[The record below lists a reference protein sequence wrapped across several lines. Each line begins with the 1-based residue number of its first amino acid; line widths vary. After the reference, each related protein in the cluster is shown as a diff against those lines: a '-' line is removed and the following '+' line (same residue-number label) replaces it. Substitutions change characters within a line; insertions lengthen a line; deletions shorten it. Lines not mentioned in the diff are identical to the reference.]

1 MSQIDDFI
9 EKPEY
14 SVDDFIEPSSVT
26 PPITSAGSDRNVA
39 AHAAILSPD
48 PTQSITAYENI
59 VSEKTQTGGSDT
71 ADALITNARGENMI
85 GYQRAAAEL
94 LVDPSASEEW
104 KRAAIGTI
112 NDPNS
117 SLYNLRNMVATKAA
131 TQDVPTETQEASLQ
145 RGVAA
150 TAINDVLEYQRKKQA
165 IYNKLQITADKQ
177 KTADYVSAAEGFIPM
192 VSGYKEARINRD
204 LAGDD
209 WNGFKTFLSSV
220 FMGNTVK
227 ERNEQFNKM
236 PLAQREQMMNK
247 VVDILSADGQTI
259 FMPDDKDS
267 VNLRAF
273 MQTVE
278 SDGYTTTEQTVD
290 NILGVLDLV
299 GVGSMVKGGFSYL
312 NKAGKLAAE
321 GEDLA
326 GAAARGNPRKPIPG
340 SDWKSGNTSNP
351 VTVDQE
357 GNFSYAVGFP
367 TGDEVLTRNVYRQQA
382 ITDVQPTA
390 LANTIKDVN
399 PEMGRGLYHATL
411 TDDTGEVAAGVY
423 GTSRE
428 DAVASMVAPKPATVD
443 GSVPNAVQH
452 PERTSDFEFMPDADV
467 LDFVDNSGAAWLTP
481 AEKRVLRSS
490 AVNDFRNAVGMVN
503 RKEMG
508 AVESLPDGVRFSTV
522 YGPTDNGWSSLQDA
536 VDQAKYALKNYG
548 VTENEINVLVR
559 KGEDYVPMDK
569 KVLLSDDAQVPGD
582 YLLQVNHTYKFD
594 ANKLEDGFEALD
606 VRNNALDQWL
616 PGGGKIGQGTVQSN
630 LLDPQSMLSPKLTK
644 GATIAGLRGAGLEQK
659 LLGLATDYVES
670 VKSLP
675 RARQDKLFAKIRENN
690 MKGQGLNYA
699 NLKAEGFT
707 KGETE
712 SLVKWQKAQDTL
724 YAISNRDMIKTYN
737 ARGYGLMEHPESGT
751 RLIVRPI
758 ARTQTGERVKAY
770 DPLTDSVVDLDS
782 KALTDLYA
790 RNGNVARAISPVS
803 VDGNQVEFVLNSNS
817 VGSTYIRK
825 IRDTDQ
831 VLNYRKG
838 YYAVR
843 YRNPHFI
850 ERKVVDADG
859 NPVLDSVGREQ
870 WKAVAS
876 AADIPTA
883 KRSIDRLTKSTG
895 GEYRFRNDLKGEDF
909 DNASHSV
916 LQTGGMSSQ
925 RLRGERLEE
934 ALGDNQLLQDATHIE
949 SPIESMVHAM
959 QSVSSRVSA
968 RDWLES
974 AKQRF
979 ISQYGDVLP
988 KVNGQTVY
996 PSARSE
1002 IGEAGSKRSK
1012 MAADARTTWEY
1023 IRAMEDGYINSLDD
1037 GAKAMLNG
1045 LAEFMGHK
1053 GFGLA
1058 ERAARATAEGSI
1070 TSKAKGVAF
1079 SLLLATNPLRQLL
1092 IQSHQMLMLGSL
1104 FPRYTFN
1111 HLADDLLLM
1120 MTHHLGADPSPA
1132 LLKVTGR
1139 SLEESRAM
1147 FKALKESN
1155 IGAGIYKHELV
1166 RESINSIVDEASKF
1180 KRASTT
1186 VGRITKPVTQAITI
1200 SRKVGFDFGEY
1211 LSSSAAFLAHYDD
1224 AIKKGVKMDAAAIE
1238 DITTKSR
1245 NVVYNM
1251 DRAGALPYNH
1261 NSLAIFTQ
1269 FLQVPHK
1276 ALLQFTFNR
1285 GLTATQKGSIL
1296 GYMIMMFGTNSIGLG
1311 NALETYAREL
1321 LPDEPNY
1328 REMILSGL
1336 ETVLLNKLF
1345 TQWYGEDVKLDYSSL
1360 SPLDV
1365 YGLSEFLGNVIENGP
1380 LEIFA
1385 SSPAGSM
1392 VFGTN
1397 PRITTL
1403 LNTTATMVGLKDVA
1417 DGMDPPSWSNL
1428 AKDAAGLFSGTS
1440 NAFKAAYA
1448 WEYGK
1453 KLGALGGY
1461 TDTNVNKVEAI
1472 AAALGLPTQD
1482 ETKFRKAMDT
1492 MYKNDQEV
1500 QKDVKEVFRAVA
1512 VKMTQDG
1519 VDASQYEY
1527 ASKLMGVGMAV
1538 FKGNPKALQYWNAEM
1553 RKQMTNKD
1561 YRFMDKLMQYSQWGK
1576 PEEVKKLIDNAPLDD
1591 ERKRNL
1597 KAIVDYNLEYRQD
1610 TKE

>member
-14 SVDDFIEPSSVT
+14 SVDDFIDPSSVT
-26 PPITSAGSDRNVA
+26 PPVTSLGSNRNVA
-39 AHAAILSPD
+39 AHAAMLSPD
-48 PTQSITAYENI
+48 PSQSIQAYEQI
-59 VSEKTQTGGSDT
+59 VGERADQGSSDT
-71 ADALITNARGENMI
+71 EDALITNARGENML

-104 KRAAIGTI
+104 KKAAIGSV
-112 NDPNS
+112 NDPRA

-131 TQDVPTETQEASLQ
+131 TQDSPTETKEAELQ

-150 TAINDVLEYQRKKQA
+150 AGINEVLEFQRQKQA
-165 IYNKLQITADKQ
+165 LYNKIQLTADKQ
-177 KTADYVSAAEGFIPM
+177 KAADYVSAAEGFIPL

-209 WNGFKTFLSSV
+209 WNGFKTAMSTI
-220 FMGNTVK
+220 FMGKSVK
-227 ERNEQFNKM
+227 ERNEMFNKL
-236 PLAQREQMMNK
+236 PINQREQMMNK
-247 VVDILSADGQTI
+247 IADVISSDGQTI

-278 SDGYTTTEQTVD
+278 SDGYSSTEETVD
-290 NILGVLDLV
+290 NILGVMDAV
-299 GVGSMVKGGFSYL
+299 GVGSMIKGGFSYL
-312 NKAGKLAAE
+312 NKAGKLAAGTE
-321 GEDLA
+321 A
-326 GAAARGNPRKPIPG
+326 
-340 SDWKSGNTSNP
+340 
-351 VTVDQE
+351 VDE
-357 GNFSYAVGFP
+357 TF
-367 TGDEVLTRNVYRQQA
+367 RNVSRQA
-382 ITDVQPTA
+382 VVTDVQPTS
-390 LANTIKDVN
+390 LANTVKDVN
-399 PEMGRGLYHATL
+399 PEMGRGLYHASL
-411 TDDTGEVAAGVY
+411 TDDTGEVATGVY

-428 DAVASMVAPKPATVD
+428 DAAASMVAPKPATVD
-443 GSVPNAVQH
+443 GTVPNAVHH
-452 PERTSDFEFMPDADV
+452 PERSSDFEFMPDADI

-490 AVNDFRNAVGMVN
+490 AINDFRNAVGMVN

-508 AVESLPDGVRFSTV
+508 SVESLSDGVRFSSV

-536 VDQAKYALKNYG
+536 VDQAQYSLKNYG
-548 VTENEINVLVR
+548 VKEDDISILIR
-559 KGEDYVPMDK
+559 RGEDYVPLDK
-569 KVLLSDDAQVPGD
+569 KVKSTLLSGNNAQLNGD
-582 YLLQVNHTYKFD
+582 YLLQIDHTYKFD

-659 LLGLATDYVES
+659 LLGLATDYVDS

-690 MKGQGLNYA
+690 AKGQGLNYA
-699 NLKAEGFT
+699 NLKAEGFSADEVNALT
-707 KGETE
+707 
-712 SLVKWQKAQDTL
+712 KWQKSQDTL

-751 RLIVRPI
+751 RLIVKPVH
-758 ARTQTGERVKAY
+758 RTQTGDRVKAY
-770 DPLTDSVVDLDS
+770 DPMNDTVVELDS
-782 KALTDLYA
+782 KALSELYA
-790 RNGNVARAISPVS
+790 NNGNVAKAISPVH
-803 VDGNQVEFVLNSNS
+803 VDGNQLDFVLNRNA

-825 IRDTDQ
+825 IRNDDQ
-831 VLNYRKG
+831 ILNYRKG

-859 NPVLDSVGREQ
+859 KPILDGAGREQ

-876 AADIPTA
+876 AADVPTA
-883 KRSIDRLTKSTG
+883 KKSIERLSKSTG
-895 GEYRFRNDLKGEDF
+895 GEYRFRNDLKGEEF

-934 ALGDNQLLQDATHIE
+934 AIGDNQLLQDATHIE

-996 PSARSE
+996 PSARAD

-1053 GFGLA
+1053 GFGMA
-1058 ERAARATAEGSI
+1058 ERGLRATADGSI

-1132 LLKVTGR
+1132 LLKGTGR
-1139 SLEESRAM
+1139 TLAESKAM
-1147 FKALKESN
+1147 FKALQESN
-1155 IGAGIYKHELV
+1155 IGAGISKHELV
-1166 RESINSIVDEASKF
+1166 RESLNSIVDEASKF

-1186 VGRITKPVTQAITI
+1186 VGRITKPLSQAVTI

-1211 LSSSAAFLAHYDD
+1211 LSSSASFLAHYDE
-1224 AIKKGVKMDAAAIE
+1224 AIRKGTKIDAAAIE

-1285 GLTATQKGSIL
+1285 GLSATQKGSIL
-1296 GYMIMMFGTNSIGLG
+1296 GYMMMMFGTNSVGLG
-1311 NALETYAREL
+1311 NALETYAGEL
-1321 LPDEPNY
+1321 LPDEPHY
-1328 REMILSGL
+1328 REMLLSGL

-1345 TQWYGEDVKLDYSSL
+1345 TQWYGEGVSLDYSSL

-1403 LNTTATMVGLKDVA
+1403 LNTAATFTGLKDPA
-1417 DGMDPPSWSNL
+1417 EGMSPPSWSNL
-1428 AKDAAGLFSGTS
+1428 MKDAAGLFSGTS

-1461 TDTNVNKVEAI
+1461 TDTDVNKVEAI

-1482 ETKFRKAMDT
+1482 ETKYRKAMET
-1492 MYKNDQEV
+1492 MYNNDQQI
-1500 QKDVKEVFRAVA
+1500 QKDVKEVFRAA
-1512 VKMTQDG
+1512 ALQMTQDG
-1519 VDASQYEY
+1519 IDASQYEY
-1527 ASKLMGVGMAV
+1527 ASKLMGVGMSV
-1538 FKGNPKALQYWNAEM
+1538 FKGNPKALQYWNVEM
-1553 RKQMTNKD
+1553 KKQMANKD
-1561 YRFMDKLMQYSQWGK
+1561 YRFIDKMMQYSQWGK
-1576 PEEVKKLIDNAPLDD
+1576 PEEVKKLIDKAPLDE

-1610 TKE
+1610 TK

>member
-9 EKPEY
+9 ETPEF
-14 SVDDFIEPSSVT
+14 SVDDFIDPSSVT
-26 PPITSAGSDRNVA
+26 PPVTSLGSNRNVA
-39 AHAAILSPD
+39 AHAAMLSPD
-48 PTQSITAYENI
+48 PSQAVQAYDQIVGENA
-59 VSEKTQTGGSDT
+59 EQGSSAT
-71 ADALITNARGENMI
+71 ADALITNARGENMV
-85 GYQRAAAEL
+85 GYQRATAEL
-94 LVDPSASEEW
+94 LMDPSASEEW
-104 KRAAIGTI
+104 KKAAIGTV
-112 NDPNS
+112 NDPRS

-131 TQDVPTETQEASLQ
+131 TQSVPTETKEAELQ

-150 TAINDVLEYQRKKQA
+150 AAINDVLEFQRKKQA
-165 IYNKLQITADKQ
+165 VYNQLQLTSDKQ
-177 KTADYVSAAEGFIPM
+177 KVADYVSAAEGFIPM
-192 VSGYKEARINRD
+192 VSGYKEARINRE

-209 WNGFKTFLSSV
+209 WNGFKTFMSSV
-220 FMGNTVK
+220 FMGKTVK
-227 ERNEQFNKM
+227 ERNELFNKL
-236 PLAQREQMMNK
+236 PIDQREQMMNK
-247 VVDILSADGQTI
+247 IADVIATDGQTI

-267 VNLRAF
+267 VNLKAF
-273 MQTVE
+273 MQTIE
-278 SDGYTTTEQTVD
+278 SDGYSSTEETVD
-290 NILGVLDLV
+290 NILGVMDLA
-299 GVGSMVKGGFSYL
+299 GVGGMIKGGFSYL
-312 NKAGKLAAE
+312 TQAGKLAVDEAV
-321 GEDLA
+321 D
-326 GAAARGNPRKPIPG
+326 
-340 SDWKSGNTSNP
+340 NT
-351 VTVDQE
+351 
-357 GNFSYAVGFP
+357 F
-367 TGDEVLTRNVYRQQA
+367 RNVSRQSVV
-382 ITDVQPTA
+382 TDAQPTS
-390 LANTIKDVN
+390 LANTVKDVN
-399 PEMGRGLYHATL
+399 PEMGRDLYHATVI
-411 TDDTGEVAAGVY
+411 DNTGEVATGVY

-428 DAVASMVAPKPATVD
+428 DAVASMVAPKPSTVD
-443 GSVPNAVQH
+443 GSVPNAIFH
-452 PERTSDFEFMPDADV
+452 PERNSDFEFMPDADV

-490 AVNDFRNAVGMVN
+490 AINDFRNATGMVS

-508 AVESLPDGVRFSTV
+508 SVESLPDGVRFSSV
-522 YGPTDNGWSSLQDA
+522 YGPTDSGWSSLQDA
-536 VDQAKYALKNYG
+536 VDQAQYALKNYG
-548 VTENEINVLVR
+548 VTEDEISILLR
-559 KGEDYVPMDK
+559 RGEDYLPLDK
-569 KVLLSDDAQVPGD
+569 KAQATLLSGNNAQINGD
-582 YLLQVNHTYKFD
+582 YLLQIDHTYKFD

-606 VRNNALDQWL
+606 VRNNAIDRWL

-659 LLGLATDYVES
+659 LLGLATDYVDS
-670 VKSLP
+670 VKKLP
-675 RARQDKLFAKIRENN
+675 KARQDKLFAKIRENN
-690 MKGQGLNYA
+690 AKGQGLNHA

-707 KGETE
+707 QGEVE
-712 SLVKWQKAQDTL
+712 SLVKWQKSQDTL
-724 YAISNRDMIKTYN
+724 YAISNRDLIKTYT
-737 ARGYGLMEHPESGT
+737 AKGYGLMEHPESGT

-758 ARTQTGERVKAY
+758 HRTQTGDRVKAY
-770 DPLTDSVVDLDS
+770 DPLNDTVVDLDS
-782 KALTDLYA
+782 KALTNLYA
-790 RNGNVARAISPVS
+790 DNGNIARSISPIN
-803 VDGNQVEFVLNSNS
+803 VDGNQLEFVLNRNA

-825 IRDTDQ
+825 MRDTDQ

-843 YRNPHFI
+843 YRDPHFI
-850 ERKVVDADG
+850 ERKVVDVEG
-859 NPVLDSVGREQ
+859 KPVLDNAGREQ
-870 WKAVAS
+870 WKAVAT
-876 AADIPTA
+876 AADVPTA
-883 KRSIDRLTKSTG
+883 KKSIDRLSKSTG

-925 RLRGERLEE
+925 RLRGQRLEE
-934 ALGDNQLLQDATHIE
+934 AIGDNQLLQDATHIE
-949 SPIESMVHAM
+949 SPIESMVHAI
-959 QSVSSRVSA
+959 QSVSSRVST

-979 ISQYGDVLP
+979 IAQYGDVLP

-1058 ERAARATAEGSI
+1058 ERGLRATGEGSI

-1120 MTHHLGADPSPA
+1120 MTHHLGADPAPA
-1132 LLKVTGR
+1132 LLKATGR
-1139 SLEESRAM
+1139 TLEESRAM

-1155 IGAGIYKHELV
+1155 IGAGISKHELV

-1180 KRASTT
+1180 RRASTAI
-1186 VGRITKPVTQAITI
+1186 GRITKPMSQAITI

-1211 LSSSAAFLAHYDD
+1211 LSSSASFLAHYDE
-1224 AIKKGVKMDAAAIE
+1224 AIRKGTKIDAATIE

-1285 GLTATQKGSIL
+1285 GLTSTQKGSIL

-1311 NALETYAREL
+1311 NALETYASEL
-1321 LPDEPNY
+1321 LPDDPSY
-1328 REMILSGL
+1328 REMLLSGL

-1345 TQWYGEDVKLDYSSL
+1345 TMWYGDDVKLDYSSL

-1365 YGLSEFLGNVIENGP
+1365 YGLSEFLGNVVENGP

-1403 LNTTATMVGLKDVA
+1403 LNTAATMTGLKDPA
-1417 DGMDPPSWSNL
+1417 DVMNPPDWSNL
-1428 AKDAAGLFSGTS
+1428 MKDAAGLFSGTS

-1482 ETKFRKAMDT
+1482 ETKFRKAMET
-1492 MYKNDQEV
+1492 IYNNDQQI
-1500 QKDVKEVFRAVA
+1500 QKDVKEVFRAA
-1512 VKMTQDG
+1512 AIQMTQDG
-1519 VDASQYEY
+1519 IDASQYEY
-1527 ASKLMGVGMAV
+1527 ASKLMGVGMSV

-1553 RKQMTNKD
+1553 RKQMANKD

-1576 PEEVKKLIDNAPLDD
+1576 PEEVKKLIDKAPLDE

-1597 KAIVDYNLEYRQD
+1597 KAIVEYNLEYRQD
-1610 TKE
+1610 TKESK

>member
-9 EKPEY
+9 EKPEF
-14 SVDDFIEPSSVT
+14 SVEDFIDPSSVT
-26 PPITSAGSDRNVA
+26 PPVTSLGSDRNVA
-39 AHAAILSPD
+39 AHAAMLSPD
-48 PTQSITAYENI
+48 PSQAIQAYDQIIGEN
-59 VSEKTQTGGSDT
+59 SEQGSSET
-71 ADALITNARGENMI
+71 ADALITNARGENML

-94 LVDPSASEEW
+94 LVDPSASDEW
-104 KRAAIGTI
+104 KQAAIGAV
-112 NDPNS
+112 NDPRN

-131 TQDVPTETQEASLQ
+131 TQNIPTETKEAELQ

-150 TAINDVLEYQRKKQA
+150 TAINDVLDFQRKKQA
-165 IYNKLQITADKQ
+165 LYNKIQLTSDKQ

-209 WNGFKTFLSSV
+209 WNGFKTFMSSV
-220 FMGNTVK
+220 FMGKTVK
-227 ERNEQFNKM
+227 ERNELFNKM
-236 PLAQREQMMNK
+236 PIDQREQMMNK
-247 VVDILSADGQTI
+247 IADVISTDGQTI

-267 VNLRAF
+267 VNLKAF

-278 SDGYTTTEQTVD
+278 SDGYSSTEETVD

-312 NKAGKLAAE
+312 TKAGKLA
-321 GEDLA
+321 
-326 GAAARGNPRKPIPG
+326 GAT
-340 SDWKSGNTSNP
+340 D
-351 VTVDQE
+351 VVDE
-357 GNFSYAVGFP
+357 TF
-367 TGDEVLTRNVYRQQA
+367 RNVNRQA
-382 ITDVQPTA
+382 VVTDVQPTS

-399 PEMGRGLYHATL
+399 PEMSRDLYHATL
-411 TDDTGEVAAGVY
+411 VDNTGEVATGIY

-428 DAVASMVAPKPATVD
+428 DAVASMVAPKPATVN
-443 GSVPNAVQH
+443 GSVPNAVHH
-452 PERTSDFEFMPDADV
+452 PERSSDFEFMPDADI

-481 AEKRVLRSS
+481 AEKRTLRSS
-490 AVNDFRNAVGMVN
+490 AINDFRNAVGMVN

-508 AVESLPDGVRFSTV
+508 AVESLPDGVRFSSV
-522 YGPTDNGWSSLQDA
+522 YGPTDSGWSSLQDA
-536 VDQAKYALKNYG
+536 VDQAQYALKNYG
-548 VTENEINVLVR
+548 VTENEISVLIR
-559 KGEDYVPMDK
+559 NGEDYLPLDK
-569 KVLLSDDAQVPGD
+569 KVQSTLLAGNNAQINGD
-582 YLLQVNHTYKFD
+582 YLLQINHTYKFD

-616 PGGGKIGQGTVQSN
+616 PGGGKIGQGTLQSN

-659 LLGLATDYVES
+659 LLGLATEYVDS
-670 VKSLP
+670 VKGLP
-675 RARQDKLFAKIRENN
+675 RARQDKLFAKIRDNN

-699 NLKAEGFT
+699 NLKAEGFSADEVSALT
-707 KGETE
+707 
-712 SLVKWQKAQDTL
+712 KWQKSQDTL
-724 YAISNRDMIKTYN
+724 YAISNRDMIKTYT
-737 ARGYGLMEHPESGT
+737 AKGYGLMEHPESGT
-751 RLIVRPI
+751 RLIVRPV

-770 DPLTDSVVDLDS
+770 DPMTDTVVELDS

-790 RNGNVARAISPVS
+790 NNGNVARSISPIH
-803 VDGNQVEFVLNSNS
+803 VDGNQLEFVLNRNA

-850 ERKVVDADG
+850 ERKVVDASN
-859 NPVLDSVGREQ
+859 NPVLDSAGREQ

-876 AADIPTA
+876 AADVPAA
-883 KRSIDRLTKSTG
+883 KKSIERLAKSTG

-934 ALGDNQLLQDATHIE
+934 AIGDNQLLQDATHIE

-959 QSVSSRVSA
+959 QSVSSRVST

-979 ISQYGDVLP
+979 LAQYGDVLP

-996 PSARSE
+996 PASRAD

-1058 ERAARATAEGSI
+1058 ERGVRATAEGSI

-1132 LLKVTGR
+1132 LLKATGR
-1139 SLEESRAM
+1139 SLAESKAM
-1147 FKALKESN
+1147 FKALQESN
-1155 IGAGIYKHELV
+1155 IGAGIAKHELV
-1166 RESINSIVDEASKF
+1166 RESINSIVDEASRF
-1180 KRASTT
+1180 RRASTT
-1186 VGRITKPVTQAITI
+1186 VGRITKPFAQAITI

-1211 LSSSAAFLAHYDD
+1211 LSSSASFLAHYDE
-1224 AIKKGVKMDAAAIE
+1224 AIRKGTKIDAAAIE

-1311 NALETYAREL
+1311 NALETYTAEL
-1321 LPDEPNY
+1321 LPEEPHY

-1336 ETVLLNKLF
+1336 ETVLLNKMF

-1365 YGLSEFLGNVIENGP
+1365 YGLSEFLGNVVENGP

-1403 LNTTATMVGLKDVA
+1403 LNTAATMTGLKDPA
-1417 DGMDPPSWSNL
+1417 DSMNPPDWSNL
-1428 AKDAAGLFSGTS
+1428 MKDAAGLFSGTS

-1482 ETKFRKAMDT
+1482 ETKFRKAMET
-1492 MYKNDQEV
+1492 IYNNDQQI
-1500 QKDVKEVFRAVA
+1500 QKDVKEVFRTAA
-1512 VKMTQDG
+1512 LQMTQDG
-1519 VDASQYEY
+1519 IDASQYEY
-1527 ASKLMGVGMAV
+1527 ASKLMGVGMSV

-1553 RKQMTNKD
+1553 RKQMANKD
-1561 YRFMDKLMQYSQWGK
+1561 YRFMDKLMNYSQWGK
-1576 PEEVKKLIDNAPLDD
+1576 PEEVKKLIDKAPLDD
-1591 ERKRNL
+1591 ERKANL

-1610 TKE
+1610 TKESK